1 MTDES
6 EQLLVW
12 NGVVAR
18 VPALVIRPTSVQD
31 VAAALEFARDH
42 GLHVRVGSDGGE
54 RAVTL
59 DLSRPPKSPRAG
71 RATRPR

>member
-1 MTDES
+1 VRDES

-18 VPALVIRPTSVQD
+18 VPALVIRPNSVQD
-31 VAAALEFARDH
+31 VAAALELARDH
-42 GLHVRVGSDGGE
+42 GLHLRVGTAGGE

-59 DLSRPPKSPRAG
+59 DLRRQREP
-71 RATRPR
+71 